1 MASPETIST
10 TEWLRHLYQHCPK
23 GWLTIW
29 AKNKTDGGHRTL
41 WAMTHDITS
50 LLSDAKPL
58 RSTHDL
64 YFGVATRATRL
75 QGTSRGKRED
85 CTYIPALWLD
95 IDMRDGHG
103 KHDDELL
110 PTTLTDA
117 YQLLAT
123 FPVPPTSIV
132 ETGGGLQ
139 AWWQFD
145 EAIDSET
152 AAPILEAWDAA
163 WQHAANNHGWHIDN
177 VHDLPRVMR
186 LPGTLNHR
194 GEPAIPTVIVTA
206 DWTRTYTVEDITQ
219 WLTFPT
225 TTSNIDLNK
234 PPVLPAGPGRP
245 GDQWAARITWHQLIT
260 PDGWAWHH
268 RSGDEDHWTRPGK
281 TVKDGTSA
289 TTNYEGSDVLK
300 VFTSNAAPLQQN
312 ETYNKFHYL
321 AVTRFAGDHAAATRW
336 LVEQGYGTPAAERI
350 DPAELIAK
358 LPPATVAPAADD
370 DSWVPYDL
378 APYVTGDYQPP
389 LPSILNRPDNRGL
402 IYPAAVNV
410 LFGAPGVGKTW
421 GAIAA
426 ITQHIQAGNQAAFI
440 DLEDHPGKLVARLK
454 SFGLTNNQIETQFH
468 YLRPNN
474 LDYTTAITTTQ
485 HLANQGVDLIVI
497 DSYGEMLGLAG
508 LDEYSNPDV
517 TANTQQLLRP
527 IVRQGHALI
536 LIDHVVKSEDGSRGY
551 ALGAQRK
558 KAMIDG
564 ASWELTSD
572 GYSRQRAGTITI
584 KCAKDRNGWY
594 ANREHAADLHL
605 NPQGDCIEWSLTIPA
620 DAPGE
625 DAPHGTP
632 NTPTV
637 LMERISQYLADCGPN
652 DPQTARSICKAVTGK
667 DTAKRRALR
676 ELVEQ
681 GYTTEIDGYN
691 GHTKYAHK
699 HPYSEAGSL
708 IDGSDDDRWTP

>member
-1 MASPETIST
+1 MVTTKPAAMKT
-10 TEWLRHLYQHCPK
+10 TEWLTNLYQATPQ

-29 AKNKTDGGHRTL
+29 ALNPTTNQHRTL
-41 WAMTHDITS
+41 WAPSHDIQD
-50 LLSDAKPL
+50 LLRNAKPL
-58 RSTHDL
+58 RDTHHL
-64 YFGVATRATRL
+64 YFGVATRYQRL
-75 QGTSRGKRED
+75 NGTARGGELD
-85 CTYIPALWLD
+85 CAYLPGFWLD
-95 IDMRDGHG
+95 VDVIEGHG
-103 KHDDELL
+103 KHDNPNLPPTLADAYELL
-110 PTTLTDA
+110 KSFLLEPTT
-117 YQLLAT
+117 
-123 FPVPPTSIV
+123 II

-139 AWWQFD
+139 AWWALD
-145 EAIDSET
+145 T
-152 AAPILEAWDAA
+152 ALDATLARPILDAWNLA
-163 WQHAANNHGWHIDN
+163 WQHAATQRGWAIDN
-177 VHDLPRVMR
+177 VHDIPRVMR

-194 GEPAIPTVIVTA
+194 GDTPIPVTIA
-206 DWTRTYTVEDITQ
+206 TANWDRQYTIDDITH
-219 WLTFPT
+219 WLTPPEPLT
-225 TTSNIDLNK
+225 TPRNDRTPDRTND
-234 PPVLPAGPGRP
+234 RP
-245 GDQWAARITWHQLIT
+245 GDQWARRITWHDLLT
-260 PDGWAWHH
+260 ADGWTFHH

-281 TVKDGTSA
+281 TLKDGTSA

-300 VFTSNAAPLQQN
+300 VFTSNAAPLEQDA
-312 ETYNKFHYL
+312 TYNKFHYL
-321 AVTRFAGDHAAATRW
+321 AVTRFGGDHAAATRW
-336 LVEQGYGTPAAERI
+336 LVEQGYGEPAAERI
-350 DPAELIAK
+350 DPADLIAV
-358 LPPATVAPAADD
+358 LPPASIPPKTDD
-370 DSWVPYDL
+370 EGWTPYDL
-378 APYVTGDYQPP
+378 TPYTSGDYQDPP
-389 LPSILNRPDNRGL
+389 PSILTRPDGRSL
-402 IYPAAVNV
+402 LYPSAINV

-426 ITQHIQAGNQAAFI
+426 ITQHIQAGHNAAFI

-454 SFGLTNNQIETQFH
+454 SFGLTNTQIETQFH
-468 YLRPNN
+468 YLRPDN
-474 LDYTTAITTTQ
+474 LDYTTAIATTQ

-572 GYSRQRAGTITI
+572 GYSRERAGTITI

-605 NPQGDCIEWSLTIPA
+605 NPQGDRIEWGLTIPA

-625 DAPHGTP
+625 NAPHGTP

-652 DPQTARSICKAVTGK
+652 DPQTARAICKAVTGK
-667 DTAKRRALR
+667 DAVKRRALR
-676 ELVEQ
+676 ELVEH
-681 GYTTEIDGYN
+681 GYAAEIDGYN
-691 GHTKYAHK
+691 GHNKYAHK
-699 HPYSEAGSL
+699 HTYSEAGSL
-708 IDGSDDDRWTP
+708 IDDRDDDRWYS